1 MTQLNSL
8 AARDAASVFHPYTDG
23 IANEAD
29 GSLIITGGNGI
40 TVTDENG
47 RNYIEGMAGLWC
59 TSLGF
64 GQERLA
70 NAAAEQIRKLSF
82 YHGFNQKGHEP
93 QIELAERLLELSPVA
108 MSKVLFANSGSE
120 ANDTAVKLIWYRN
133 NALGKQKKKK
143 INRPLM
149 VNLNFLKI

>member
-1 MTQLNSL
+1 MTLLNSL
-8 AARDAASVFHPYTDG
+8 AARDAASVFHPYTDS

-82 YHGFNQKGHEP
+82 
-93 QIELAERLLELSPVA
+93 
-108 MSKVLFANSGSE
+108 
-120 ANDTAVKLIWYRN
+120 
-133 NALGKQKKKK
+133 
-143 INRPLM
+143 
-149 VNLNFLKI
+149 